1 MDRGVGRVRQ
11 YAVSAL
17 IGLLGGL
24 ALLAGFHS
32 PLVGRW
38 LGADCAGDCSELS
51 APERQLLVL
60 ANEQRSAAGCAA
72 LSVDKRLSAAAR
84 GRVQGLTDGSI
95 AGLGSD
101 QAVAQARALATGYPG
116 VVRENSAVGVPD
128 AQQVVAKWT
137 APTWPEP
144 RARLLDCRSRSAGV
158 AYTDAVFGAAFDPG
172 IWVMEFGDR

>member
-1 MDRGVGRVRQ
+1 MDRDMGRIRQ

-17 IGLLGGL
+17 VGLVGGL
-24 ALLAGFHS
+24 ALLAGYHN

-38 LGADCAGDCSELS
+38 FGSDCAGDCSGLT

-72 LSVDKRLSAAAR
+72 LSVDGRLSTAAR
-84 GRVQGLTDGSI
+84 ARIQGLTDGST
-95 AGLGSD
+95 AGLTSD
-101 QAVAQARALATGYPG
+101 QAGAQARALATGYPG

-128 AQQVVAKWT
+128 ARQVVAKWAAT
-137 APTWPEP
+137 TWPEP
-144 RARLLDCRSRSAGV
+144 RARLLDCRSRAAGV
-158 AYTDAVFGAAFDPG
+158 AHSDAAFGAGFDPG